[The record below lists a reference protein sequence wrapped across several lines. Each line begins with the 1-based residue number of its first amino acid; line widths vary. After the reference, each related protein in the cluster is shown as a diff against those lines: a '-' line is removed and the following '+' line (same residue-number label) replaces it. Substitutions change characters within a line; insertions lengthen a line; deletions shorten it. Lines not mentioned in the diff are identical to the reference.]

1 MKTRFL
7 LAGAAFAGMFA
18 VSSVHAEGLPAM
30 TVYKDPS
37 CGCCTAWADKMR
49 SEGFAVEVVPTDD
62 IGAVKQQFG
71 VPDELASCHT
81 AVVGGYVLEGHVP
94 SAMVARLLDEKPMT
108 AGLAVPGMPV
118 GSEGMAMPGMEPD
131 TYPVVSFGAS
141 GQSTYARYRG
151 EERLS
156 D

>member
-7 LAGAAFAGMFA
+7 LAGAAFAGILA

-49 SEGFAVEVVPTDD
+49 TEGFAVEVVPTDD
-62 IGAVKQQFG
+62 ISAVKQQFG

-108 AGLAVPGMPV
+108 TGLAVPGMPV

>member
-1 MKTRFL
+1 MKSRFL
-7 LAGAAFAGMFA
+7 LAGAAVAGMLA

-49 SEGFAVEVVPTDD
+49 TEGFAVEVVPTDD
-62 IGAVKQQFG
+62 IGSVKQQFG

-94 SAMVARLLDEKPMT
+94 SAMVAWLLDEKPMT